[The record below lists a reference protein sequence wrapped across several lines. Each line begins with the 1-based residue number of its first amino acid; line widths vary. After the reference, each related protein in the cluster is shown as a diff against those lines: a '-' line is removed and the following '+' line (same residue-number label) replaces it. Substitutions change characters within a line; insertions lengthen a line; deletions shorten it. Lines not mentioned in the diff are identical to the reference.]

1 VAAAPGRGGR
11 SGDSAAAGSSH
22 HASVFQFD
30 SDSGSDSDSDNGG
43 CLGEEEAS
51 GGGGGSPAMMAGA
64 ARAALRLGG
73 RLASAVSAELEKAAR
88 AAARA
93 AAAAADAAADAAD
106 AEAMMK
112 SFDQQR
118 APGNNPFVL
127 SCIEQASFGQ
137 AGEHLPHSPGQLRR
151 RQALGRA
158 PI

>member
-1 VAAAPGRGGR
+1 MGDAAAE
-11 SGDSAAAGSSH
+11 SSL

-30 SDSGSDSDSDNGG
+30 SDSDSDNGG
-43 CLGEEEAS
+43 CLSGQEVS

-64 ARAALRLGG
+64 ARLALRLGG
-73 RLASAVSAELEKAAR
+73 DRPASAISAELEEAAR

-93 AAAAADAAADAAD
+93 AAAAAAAAEAD
-106 AEAMMK
+106 AMK
-112 SFDQQR
+112 SFDEQR

-127 SCIEQASFGQ
+127 SYIEQASFGQ

>member
-1 VAAAPGRGGR
+1 MGDAAAE
-11 SGDSAAAGSSH
+11 SSL
-22 HASVFQFD
+22 HASVFQFA
-30 SDSGSDSDSDNGG
+30 SDSDSDTGG
-43 CLGEEEAS
+43 CLSGEEVS

-64 ARAALRLGG
+64 ARLALRLGG
-73 RLASAVSAELEKAAR
+73 DRPASAISAELEEAAR

-93 AAAAADAAADAAD
+93 TAAAAAAEADA
-106 AEAMMK
+106 MK
-112 SFDQQR
+112 SFDEQR

-127 SCIEQASFGQ
+127 SYIEQASFGQ

>member
-1 VAAAPGRGGR
+1 MGDAAAE
-11 SGDSAAAGSSH
+11 SSL

-30 SDSGSDSDSDNGG
+30 SDSDSDNGG
-43 CLGEEEAS
+43 CLGEEEVS

-64 ARAALRLGG
+64 ARLALRLGG
-73 RLASAVSAELEKAAR
+73 DRPASAISAELEEAAR

-93 AAAAADAAADAAD
+93 AAAAAAAAEAD
-106 AEAMMK
+106 AMK
-112 SFDQQR
+112 SFDEQR

-127 SCIEQASFGQ
+127 SYIEQASFGQ